1 MGEDIVRTEEKLYS
15 FEAAVNKYWD
25 EQNHSWKCRQKKLE
39 EIRQEQK
46 EKRQYF
52 LNQKLFGFLGL
63 VAVVIVTALCG
74 NLACLALAFPAVYA
88 MFTDKMVIVNNYYI
102 THGGFDQWKM

>member
-1 MGEDIVRTEEKLYS
+1 MGENIIRTEEKLYT

-39 EIRQEQK
+39 EVRQEQR

-52 LNQKLFGFLGL
+52 LNQKLLGFLGL
-63 VAVVIVTALCG
+63 LAVIIATALCG
-74 NLACLALAFPAVYA
+74 NLACLTLTFPGIYA
-88 MFTDKMVIVNNYYI
+88 MTTDKMLIYNEYYRI
-102 THGGFDQWKM
+102 HGGSEQWKI